1 MNRHLIPSLAL
12 GWVGTAASWF
22 TLAHP
27 VLSLLA
33 TVLAALASGYAILV
47 SWRTAKLRRLEIDG
61 ALQKLCEH
69 CRAGTPPP
77 ECPLPESQRPNDCP
91 KHENLN

>member
-12 GWVGTAASWF
+12 GWAGSFASWL
-22 TLAHP
+22 TVAHP

-33 TVLAALASGYAILV
+33 TILAALASLYAILV
-47 SWRTAKLRRLEIDG
+47 SWRTAQLRRLEIDRTV
-61 ALQKLCEH
+61 QELCDH

-77 ECPLPESQRPNDCP
+77 ECPLPPAQRPVGCP
-91 KHENLN
+91 MKP